1 MPLPSKRDP
10 EQLRVALREALSE
23 HFDGPIDI
31 GPVAAPP
38 TTGMS
43 SETLLFDLIRED
55 GSQPLVARLR
65 PAMDDLPVFPEY
77 DLSKQARIMRIVGE
91 HTDVPVPEILIE
103 EPDEGV
109 LGAPFIVMSRVEGEA
124 LPDMMPYTLGG
135 SFLDDFSPD
144 ERSEFRSVFMSVL
157 ARLHAIDPADVDL
170 SFIAPVDG
178 DALGRQLAAQRAYY
192 EWARE
197 GTDLPLIVRGLDWLD
212 AHRPHDPGPTRLN
225 WGDSRPGNL
234 LVTGLIPTAALD
246 WEMVDLGPPGVDV
259 GWALFMHQF
268 FQHIAEKYE
277 LPGFPDFFEPAA
289 AHDDYVAAGGAV
301 IEDLDWYIVYASV
314 RMASI
319 IMRTSLRGIAYGEQ
333 ERVDDPEDLVIHRAL
348 LEAQLNG

>member
-43 SETLLFDLIRED
+43 SETLLFDLIRDD

-135 SFLDDFSPD
+135 SFLDEFSPD
-144 ERSEFRSVFMSVL
+144 ERSEFRTVFMSVL

-170 SFIAPVDG
+170 SFIAPVEG

-192 EWARE
+192 EWAWE

-212 AHRPHDPGPTRLN
+212 AHRPHDPGPTRAQL
-225 WGDSRPGNL
+225 GRLTTGQPARRRGSSRRPPS
-234 LVTGLIPTAALD
+234 TGRWSTSALPVWMSAGRCSCISSSSTSPRSTSCRAFPTSSS
-246 WEMVDLGPPGVDV
+246 PP
-259 GWALFMHQF
+259 
-268 FQHIAEKYE
+268 
-277 LPGFPDFFEPAA
+277 LPTTTTSPPAA
-289 AHDDYVAAGGAV
+289 
-301 IEDLDWYIVYASV
+301 
-314 RMASI
+314 R
-319 IMRTSLRGIAYGEQ
+319 
-333 ERVDDPEDLVIHRAL
+333 
-348 LEAQLNG
+348 